1 MLIQKYSQKSSV
13 DFIITYELKIV
24 GYENIYQLHNQF
36 LKFRI
41 SVTALV

>member
-1 MLIQKYSQKSSV
+1 MLIQKYYPKYSV
-13 DFIITYELKIV
+13 DFIITYELKTV

>member
-1 MLIQKYSQKSSV
+1 MLVQKASRKSSV
-13 DFIITYELKIV
+13 DFIITYDVKTV